1 MQLKMVGKNNVQL
14 KVNVINMQDFL
25 DWKKAKDKEEIINNI
40 LELKKMPQTVEIKLT
55 IQKLQQRLSK
65 RDEKG
70 V

>member
-1 MQLKMVGKNNVQL
+1 
-14 KVNVINMQDFL
+14 MQDFF